1 MIIGLLIILLLVLVL
16 PFAIKKVE
24 HNLEVFLF
32 IMGLAATI
40 ISSVLGWELIHHIL
54 VNTHMYMITAAVLI
68 AGLLFKLL
76 QKRVKGA
83 IEGILTVVPIKLF
96 IFLVV
101 VVLGLASSF
110 ITAIIAALVLVE
122 IVNNMPIDRK
132 NKVTLDI
139 IACFAIGLGA
149 ALTPVGEPLATIAI
163 SKLNADFWYLAR
175 NVGIYI
181 VPGVIAF
188 GILGA
193 FMVGGKRSEEK
204 MVSEADGET
213 YQGVVI
219 RSVKILAFI
228 AALELLGAG
237 FKPMIDTYI
246 IQLDSRLLYWI
257 NMISAVLDNATLT
270 AAEISDK
277 MTLVQIKAILMG
289 LLISGGMLIPGN
301 IPNIISAG
309 KLNIG
314 SSEWGR
320 LGVPL
325 GLVVMA
331 IYFVILFYIV

>member
-1 MIIGLLIILLLVLVL
+1 MIIGLVAILLLVLVL

-32 IMGLAATI
+32 VMGLSATI
-40 ISSVLGWELIHHIL
+40 IASELGWELIHHIL
-54 VNTHMYMITAAVLI
+54 VNTHMYMITVAVLT
-68 AGLLFKLL
+68 AGLLFKFL
-76 QKRVKGA
+76 QKKVKGA
-83 IEGILTVVPIKLF
+83 IDGILSVIPVKIF
-96 IFLVV
+96 IFLMI
-101 VVLGLASSF
+101 VVLSLASSF

-132 NKVTLDI
+132 NKVTLTI
-139 IACFAIGLGA
+139 IACFGIGLGA
-149 ALTPVGEPLATIAI
+149 VLTPVGEPLATIAI
-163 SKLNADFWYLAR
+163 SKLNEDFWYLAR
-175 NVGIYI
+175 TIGLFV
-181 VPGVIAF
+181 VPGVVVF
-188 GILGA
+188 GIIGA

-204 MVSEADGET
+204 MAAVGEET
-213 YQGVVI
+213 YQAVFI

-246 IQLDSRLLYWI
+246 IHLDSRLLYWI
-257 NMISAVLDNATLT
+257 NMISAVLDNATLA
-270 AAEISDK
+270 AAEISPK
-277 MTLVQIKAILMG
+277 MDVVQIKAILMG

-301 IPNIISAG
+301 IPNIIAAG

-325 GLVVMA
+325 GLVFMA
-331 IYFVILFYIV
+331 IYFVVMFYIA